1 MAKNSEQELLFPQ
14 YSEDFFNDYA
24 GRIISDP
31 KVAIIELVANSWDAG
46 AKTVELKW
54 PIHPNAHFEIID
66 DGIGMSQSDFKKRW
80 TEFSYNRLK
89 HQGAKVTIPDI
100 AENIQR
106 KVHGKNGKGRH
117 SLFCFSNKYRVETW
131 KDGVKSIFE
140 VTRGNGDYPYTINF
154 VEKISQSGHGTKISC
169 EFNDSPLDVDDVKDL
184 VGSKFIADSFFE
196 IHIND
201 DKIDPF
207 EILGKSAKYECV
219 MPDKKKVE
227 IFVIDSKEVGRTS
240 KQHGVAWWVNNR
252 LVGEHSWKGFDGV
265 YLDARH
271 TEARRYTIIVK
282 ADILEN
288 YVKADWTGF
297 KDEDAANDIRKI
309 ILERIYEIIGSVM
322 YGIRR
327 DKKISALSRHKADL
341 ELMDQISRSE
351 IGSFVDNVQ
360 SKCPTLRQPDLD
372 NIAEILVK
380 MEVTRTGHR
389 LLKQISQLSADDM
402 DSLTDILDEWDI
414 MDAKHV
420 LSELKWRLDLINN
433 IESLVE
439 NPNTN
444 ELRELQPLFERGLW
458 IFGPEF
464 ESVNFTSN
472 RSLATVM
479 KTFFD
484 KSNIETLENPQKRP
498 DFVVLPDSSIGAYSS
513 DRYNEDTS
521 EVEGLS
527 KILIIE
533 LKKGDSIIRIG
544 ERRQVEDYA
553 SAIMHSGKTDRNTM
567 ITCFV
572 LGSRIHEQCS
582 EMTLGDN
589 RNIKVIPKPYST
601 VLRQA
606 HARTFNLMNK
616 IKQFKHIGESTDDEI
631 EDIIKQKEIPYF
643 D

>member
-1 MAKNSEQELLFPQ
+1 MVKSSEQELLFPQ
-14 YSEDFFNDYA
+14 YSKKFFNDYA

-46 AKTVELKW
+46 AKTVDLKW
-54 PIHPNAHFEIID
+54 PIPPNAHFEIID
-66 DGIGMSQSDFKKRW
+66 NGIGMSQSDFKKRW
-80 TEFSYNRLK
+80 NEFSYNRIK
-89 HQGAKVTIPDI
+89 HQGSKVTIPDI
-100 AENIQR
+100 AGNIQR

-140 VTRGNGDYPYTINF
+140 VTLGEGNHPYAIKF
-154 VEKISQSGHGTKISC
+154 IDEVAQSGHGTKISC
-169 EFNDSPLDVDDVKDL
+169 EFNESPLDVDYVKDL

-201 DKIDPF
+201 DRIDPF
-207 EILGKSAKYECV
+207 EILDKSAKYECV

-240 KQHGVAWWVNNR
+240 NQHGVAWWVNNR
-252 LVGEHSWKGFDGV
+252 LVGEQSWKGFDGV

-372 NIAEILVK
+372 NIAEILVT

-389 LLKQISQLSADDM
+389 LLKQISQLSTNDM
-402 DSLTDILDEWDI
+402 DSLTEILDEWDI
-414 MDAKHV
+414 IDAKQV
-420 LSELKWRLDLINN
+420 LSELKWRLDLIDKM
-433 IESLVE
+433 ESLVD
-439 NPNTN
+439 NPESN
-444 ELRELQPLFERGLW
+444 ELHELQPLFERGLW

-464 ESVNFTSN
+464 ESVDFTSN
-472 RSLATVM
+472 QSLATIM
-479 KTFFD
+479 RKFFD
-484 KSNIETLENPQKRP
+484 QKNIKTLENPRKRP

-513 DRYNEDTS
+513 DRYDENTS
-521 EVEGLS
+521 EVDGIH

-533 LKKGDSIIRIG
+533 LKKGNSAIKVDES
-544 ERRQVEDYA
+544 RQVEDYA
-553 SAIMHSGKTDRNTM
+553 RAIMHSGKIDGRTR

-572 LGSRIHEQCS
+572 LGSRVHKECS
-582 EMTLGDN
+582 EVTLGEN
-589 RNIKVIPKPYST
+589 NNIRVIPRPYST

-606 HARTFNLMNK
+606 HTRTFNLMNK
-616 IKQFKHIGESTDDEI
+616 IKQSKSIDESKDVEI
-631 EDIIKQKEIPYF
+631 ETIINQKEIPYF